1 MVIEMRILVV
11 QESDWIK
18 RNPHQQHHLMELL
31 GLRGHQIRVI
41 DYEVEWKIN
50 EKEDEINRYKS
61 PRKVFKEYKKVYN
74 TNNITVIRPPLIKIP
89 VINYF
94 SVIYYHNQEIK
105 RQIKE
110 FNPDIIV
117 AFGILNAHIASR
129 IAKKENIPFVYYFI
143 DVLHQ
148 LIPEKSFRGLGKRI
162 TKKTLKNASYVL
174 TINRRLSETAV
185 ELGADP
191 HKMSIIDAGINLKQF
206 NYKKHSGF
214 KIRRYYRIS
223 SKDTV
228 LFFMGFLYNFAG
240 LKELAMELG
249 KNKAQYPNIKLL
261 ITGDGEAFETLKA
274 IQKKFKMEDQLIL
287 TGRQKYKIMPDLI
300 GASDICILPAYK
312 DEIIM
317 QDIVPIKLYEYMA
330 MQKPVIATR
339 LPGLVA
345 EFGEKNGIIYINNP
359 EEVLEV
365 VHEKLN
371 NKRDIEEIG
380 LAGYNFVKENDW
392 RTLTIRFESIL
403 ENLILDVLLK
413 DI

>member
-41 DYEVEWKIN
+41 DYEVEWKDN
-50 EKEDEINRYKS
+50 DEDDKYIS
-61 PRKVFKEYKKVYN
+61 PRKVFKQYKKVYN
-74 TNNITVIRPPLIKIP
+74 TNNVTVIRPPLVKIP

-94 SVIYYHNQEIK
+94 SVIHYHKQEIK

-110 FNPDIIV
+110 FKPDIIV

-129 IAKKENIPFVYYFI
+129 IAKKEKIPFVYYFI

-148 LIPEKSFRGLGKRI
+148 LIPEKSFRRLGKRI
-162 TKKTLKNASYVL
+162 TKKTIKNSSYVL
-174 TINRRLSETAV
+174 TINRRLSETAI

-191 HKMSIIDAGINLKQF
+191 HRMSIIDAGINLKQF

-214 KIRRYYRIS
+214 KIRRYFRIN
-223 SKDTV
+223 KEDIV
-228 LFFMGFLYNFAG
+228 LFFMGFLYDFAG
-240 LKELAMELG
+240 LKELAIELG
-249 KNKAQYPNIKLL
+249 KNKARYPNIKLL
-261 ITGDGEAFETLKA
+261 ITGEGDAYEALKS
-274 IQKKFKMEDQLIL
+274 IQKKYNLENQLIL
-287 TGRQKYKIMPDLI
+287 TGRQKYTIMPDLI
-300 GASDICILPAYK
+300 GASDVCILPAYK
-312 DEIIM
+312 HEVIM

-345 EFGEKNGIIYINNP
+345 EFGEKNGIIYINTP

-365 VHEKLN
+365 VQEKFK
-371 NKRDIEEIG
+371 NKKDIEDIG
-380 LAGYNFVKENDW
+380 ISGYNFVKDNDW
-392 RTLTIRFESIL
+392 SSLAIRFENIL
-403 ENLILDVLLK
+403 ENLILDLLLK

>member
-31 GLRGHQIRVI
+31 GLRGHKIRVI
-41 DYEVEWKIN
+41 DYEVDWKSQ
-50 EKEDEINRYKS
+50 EVDEENKYKS
-61 PRKVFKEYKKVYN
+61 PRKVFEKYKKVYN
-74 TNNITVIRPPLIKIP
+74 TDNVTVIRPPLIRIP
-89 VINYF
+89 VMNYF
-94 SVIYYHNQEIK
+94 SILYYHRQEIK

-110 FNPDIIV
+110 FKPDIIV
-117 AFGILNAHIASR
+117 GFGILNANIASKL
-129 IAKKENIPFVYYFI
+129 AKKANIPFVYYFI

-162 TKKTLKNASYVL
+162 TTRTIKNSSHVL
-174 TINRRLSETAV
+174 TINRRLSETAI

-191 HKMSIIDAGINLKQF
+191 HRLSVIDAGINLKQF

-214 KIRRYYRIS
+214 KIRRYYRFENNDI
-223 SKDTV
+223 V
-228 LFFMGFLYNFAG
+228 LFFMGFLYDFAG

-249 KNKAQYPNIKLL
+249 KNKSKYPNIKLL
-261 ITGDGEAFETLKA
+261 ITGDGDAYETLKA
-274 IQKKFKMEDQLIL
+274 IKKKFKLDNQLIL
-287 TGRQKYKIMPDLI
+287 TGRQKYTIMPDLI
-300 GASDICILPAYK
+300 GASDVCILPAYK
-312 DEIIM
+312 HEVIM

-345 EFGEKNGIIYINNP
+345 EFGEKNGIIYVNSA
-359 EEVLEV
+359 EEVPEV
-365 VHEKLN
+365 VQEKFK
-371 NKRDIEEIG
+371 NKTEIEEVG
-380 LAGYNFVKENDW
+380 LAGYNFVKDNDW
-392 RTLTIRFESIL
+392 ASLAIKFESLL
-403 ENLILDVLLK
+403 ENLVLDILLK